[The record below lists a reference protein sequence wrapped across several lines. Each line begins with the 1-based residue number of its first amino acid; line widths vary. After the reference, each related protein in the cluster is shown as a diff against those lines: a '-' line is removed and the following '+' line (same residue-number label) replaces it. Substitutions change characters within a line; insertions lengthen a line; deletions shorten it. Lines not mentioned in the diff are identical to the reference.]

1 MGDWSAI
8 CGFVPAG
15 EQSFWRGQICSSG
28 VHDGDRIL
36 LFRDHSSS
44 PAVGPSFT
52 RGVEICRDMMNEG
65 RFFVRLLLFD
75 TPGAWK
81 SWYDLQAIEALLGA
95 VEQHPA
101 ARLWPN
107 HP

>member
-1 MGDWSAI
+1 
-8 CGFVPAG
+8 
-15 EQSFWRGQICSSG
+15 
-28 VHDGDRIL
+28 
-36 LFRDHSSS
+36 
-44 PAVGPSFT
+44 
-52 RGVEICRDMMNEG
+52 
-65 RFFVRLLLFD
+65 LFD